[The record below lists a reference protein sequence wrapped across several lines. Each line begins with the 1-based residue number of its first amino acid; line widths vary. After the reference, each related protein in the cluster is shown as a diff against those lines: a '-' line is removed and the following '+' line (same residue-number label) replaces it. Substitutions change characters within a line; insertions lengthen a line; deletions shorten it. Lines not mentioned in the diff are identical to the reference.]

1 MKLANVPGKLW
12 EHKKK
17 SAFAAVLAYYIAG
30 KTLRWKRDCDIRAV
44 YAQQAKRF
52 GDMPL
57 AETER
62 LRRVTVLV
70 DAKSG
75 SAFDCFSKNALP
87 LLHLAGL
94 KVDLIRA
101 TDRSQFEAVAGNI
114 DTTECDALYIVGD
127 DSALSAALTAIYSKN
142 DAAAVPIGVF
152 PGGSENKSLANLV
165 PNVFVLQNDIRPYCE
180 SAMALIENTV
190 RPVYLS
196 KVNIESLDANVAEET
211 KKPLY
216 GIAGLHAG
224 WYDRVEKNK
233 LKLWYWGQLKR
244 WVAYT
249 TATIRSLKQHPA
261 LELDM
266 VCEEYCAGCCKC
278 RKPSPSSASSGE
290 KDQSNWRWWHYL
302 IGSPSR
308 TNMVFFSDNF

>member
-1 MKLANVPGKLW
+1 MRLASVPGKLW

-17 SAFAAVLAYYIAG
+17 SAFAAILAYYIAG

-101 TDRSQFEAVAGNI
+101 TDRSQFESVAENI

-127 DSALSAALTAIYSKN
+127 DSALSAALTAIYRKN

-165 PNVFVLQNDIRPYCE
+165 PNVF
-180 SAMALIENTV
+180 
-190 RPVYLS
+190 
-196 KVNIESLDANVAEET
+196 
-211 KKPLY
+211 
-216 GIAGLHAG
+216 G
-224 WYDRVEKNK
+224 
-233 LKLWYWGQLKR
+233 
-244 WVAYT
+244 
-249 TATIRSLKQHPA
+249 
-261 LELDM
+261 
-266 VCEEYCAGCCKC
+266 
-278 RKPSPSSASSGE
+278 
-290 KDQSNWRWWHYL
+290 
-302 IGSPSR
+302 
-308 TNMVFFSDNF
+308 